1 MTQKKEPS
9 QRQLRVAEEI
19 QHVLGRMLIEDNL
32 FINGL
37 KPAYTMITGVKIAP
51 DMSHASVLV
60 RAIPPVDT
68 DEQVSLL
75 NENKG
80 KFRYRLGKSI
90 RLRIVPDFQS
100 LHEADDGRF
109 IGAFEFFNG
118 SRTVKGIQLNP
129 VDLQIFND
137 SGKSA
142 DRFIAVIDSWHDE

>member
-32 FINGL
+32 FIVGL
-37 KPAYTMITGVKIAP
+37 KPSYTMITGVKIAP

-60 RAIPPVDT
+60 RAIPPVNT
-68 DEQVSLL
+68 DEQVALL

-90 RLRIVPDFQS
+90 RLRIVPDIVFKS
-100 LHEADDGRF
+100 DVRFEETKEMDDLLNNPKVRADVEKYQETD
-109 IGAFEFFNG
+109 
-118 SRTVKGIQLNP
+118 
-129 VDLQIFND
+129 
-137 SGKSA
+137 
-142 DRFIAVIDSWHDE
+142 

>member
-32 FINGL
+32 FIAGL
-37 KPAYTMITGVKIAP
+37 KPSYTMITGVKIAP

-68 DEQVSLL
+68 DEQVALL

-80 KFRYRLGKSI
+80 KFRYRLGKAI
-90 RLRIVPDFQS
+90 RLRIVPDIVFKS
-100 LHEADDGRF
+100 DVRFEETKEMDDLLNNPKVRADV
-109 IGAFEFFNG
+109 EKYQETN
-118 SRTVKGIQLNP
+118 
-129 VDLQIFND
+129 
-137 SGKSA
+137 
-142 DRFIAVIDSWHDE
+142 

>member
-37 KPAYTMITGVKIAP
+37 KSAYTMITGVKIAP

-68 DEQVSLL
+68 DEQVALL

-90 RLRIVPDFQS
+90 RLRIVPDIIFKS
-100 LHEADDGRF
+100 DVRFEETKEMDDLLNNPKVRADVEKYQETD
-109 IGAFEFFNG
+109 
-118 SRTVKGIQLNP
+118 
-129 VDLQIFND
+129 
-137 SGKSA
+137 
-142 DRFIAVIDSWHDE
+142 